1 VERIE
6 RDVAVLKQD
15 VAELKQDVTGLKK
28 DMNYLNG
35 QFDRFKEWEFE
46 RTVRERYPAYL
57 GRLLRKAKLRTF
69 EELLEWVSE
78 AEDKGL
84 LSPEEAEEIL
94 RLDLV
99 IEGELKHSRKPVFLA
114 VEVSVSLYPE
124 DLDRA
129 LRRADLL
136 FRILQKE
143 VIPVVVFTEGKEEL
157 EGLAQEKGVL
167 ALKVP
172 Y

>member
-1 VERIE
+1 
-6 RDVAVLKQD
+6 VA
-15 VAELKQDVTGLKK
+15 GLKK
-28 DMNYLNG
+28 DVKYLNG
-35 QFDRFKEWEFE
+35 EFDRFREWEFE
-46 RTVRERYPAYL
+46 RTVRERYPVYL

-78 AEDKGL
+78 TEEKEL

-114 VEVSVSLYPE
+114 IEVSVSLYPE

-129 LRRADLL
+129 VRRADLL
-136 FRILQKE
+136 FKILQKE
-143 VIPVVVFTEGKEEL
+143 VIPVVVFLEEKEEL
-157 EGLAQEKGVL
+157 EGFA
-167 ALKVP
+167 
-172 Y
+172 

>member
-1 VERIE
+1 
-6 RDVAVLKQD
+6 VA
-15 VAELKQDVTGLKK
+15 GLKK
-28 DMNYLNG
+28 DVKYLNG
-35 QFDRFKEWEFE
+35 EFDRFREWEFE

-69 EELLEWVSE
+69 EELLEWGSE
-78 AEDKGL
+78 TEEKEL

-114 VEVSVSLYPE
+114 IEVSVSLYPE

-129 LRRADLL
+129 VRRADLL
-136 FRILQKE
+136 FKILQKE
-143 VIPVVVFTEGKEEL
+143 VIPVVVFLEEKEEL
-157 EGLAQEKGVL
+157 EGFA
-167 ALKVP
+167 
-172 Y
+172 